1 MVQGPDISF
10 VNDVAVLETYSAKL
24 RWQLFKHIDIYDI
37 VAIIFDPIDDQITRV
52 DLVNQ
57 LCRRRKMETTPDT
70 SLSS

>member
-37 VAIIFDPIDDQITRV
+37 VAIILDPVDDQITRV

-57 LCRRRKMETTPDT
+57 LCPC
-70 SLSS
+70 